1 MEEKVETA
9 NLTGALKSQSSF
21 EGIGNDKN
29 NPKRASAVRFAD
41 QADNDLN
48 TQPSRLSGG
57 GVTISEED
65 ETESKSRSKLQKTG
79 GITVDSD
86 SSEDEGKIER
96 QLMGGEEQ
104 QESAAVLQ
112 KHESEQSLTN
122 LMNSKSELNTT
133 NNEGGGENEEV
144 LLEISG
150 ELYEQKLRV
159 DDRLFLSRLAEQG
172 GRDEDMA
179 EFIIDMI
186 RAKDNHMQRKSLK
199 SQPYAADYSKAERNT
214 ITVAIKKA
222 IGGKRTAIRLVE
234 SVLENPKYAKHRQ
247 SLHTY
252 KQKI

>member
-65 ETESKSRSKLQKTG
+65 ETESKSRSKLQKGTTG

-96 QLMGGEEQ
+96 
-104 QESAAVLQ
+104 
-112 KHESEQSLTN
+112 
-122 LMNSKSELNTT
+122 
-133 NNEGGGENEEV
+133 
-144 LLEISG
+144 
-150 ELYEQKLRV
+150 
-159 DDRLFLSRLAEQG
+159 
-172 GRDEDMA
+172 
-179 EFIIDMI
+179 
-186 RAKDNHMQRKSLK
+186 
-199 SQPYAADYSKAERNT
+199 
-214 ITVAIKKA
+214 
-222 IGGKRTAIRLVE
+222 
-234 SVLENPKYAKHRQ
+234 
-247 SLHTY
+247 
-252 KQKI
+252 